1 MTLRVLLCDGQSL
14 TRLGMRAA
22 LVAYPDVD
30 LIDEADNAARALRA
44 VAQHDPDVVLADI
57 GLPGLPPVELTRR
70 IAGRPARGDGSGT
83 PTAVLTLLRTVDET
97 AVQALR
103 AGAAG
108 IILKTC
114 EIDDLVRAIRIVSQ
128 GDGFVDPP
136 LTRYVI
142 EHLGAAGADA
152 QQAEALDALTPRE
165 QEVLGLVANGM
176 SNHEIA
182 TALYVGESTVKY
194 HMSQMLRKLRL
205 RDRVQ
210 AAAFAHQTGLAAE
223 L

>member
-1 MTLRVLLCDGQSL
+1 
-14 TRLGMRAA
+14 MRAA
-22 LVAYPDVD
+22 LAAYPDVD
-30 LIDEADNAARALRA
+30 LIDEADTAERALRA
-44 VAQHDPDVVLADI
+44 VAQHEPDVVLADT
-57 GLPGLPPVELTRR
+57 GLPGLHPVELTRR
-70 IAGRPARGDGSGT
+70 IAGRPATGEGQR
-83 PTAVLTLLRTVDET
+83 TAVLTLLRGVDET
-97 AVQALR
+97 AVNALR
-103 AGAAG
+103 AGASG

-114 EIDDLVRAIRIVSQ
+114 EIEDLVRAIRVISQ
-128 GDGFVDPP
+128 GDGFIDPP
-136 LTRYVI
+136 LTWYVI
-142 EHLGAAGADA
+142 DHLGTAAADA

-176 SNHEIA
+176 SNQEIA
-182 TALYVGESTVKY
+182 TTLYVGESTVKY